1 MPSKLAQ
8 RIENDGKLKM
18 TKTYSILGL
27 NYELPNVAYFY
38 DSLSLLDF
46 DKEPGDDVWGLAEDL
61 LQVLFSDAEKTT
73 VDVGWYP
80 SFDEAG
86 EFVVMVIKN
95 RDWDSPLLR
104 VSAGWD
110 RAKLSD
116 RIAEALDIWRPR

>member
-1 MPSKLAQ
+1 
-8 RIENDGKLKM
+8 M

-27 NYELPNVAYFY
+27 NYELPDVAYFY

-46 DKEPGDDVWGLAEDL
+46 DKEPGDDVLSLDEDL
-61 LQVLFSDAEKTT
+61 LQVLFSDAEETT

-95 RDWDSPLLR
+95 RDWDVPLLR

-110 RAKLSD
+110 KVELSD
-116 RIAEALDIWRPR
+116 KIAKALDIWLPR